1 MTTCNWNREKW
12 KEGMVRAL
20 TPLVQTVTAEPYGV
34 EPVSNEQYRVLA
46 EYAKTDER
54 AKAYFDN
61 LFPKLNEDPSELID
75 QLCRHPGLVRNIG
88 GVGNDLATFVVMPS
102 GGSRLQL
109 NILARYL
116 TKSALL
122 RGSAEAVG
130 NLETLLGL
138 SAEGKV
144 LGYEIWIFRGLT
156 RPGEIEIAPGLEIID
171 YQRAAERGLVKSEP
185 PGPASTTPDYAGMNA
200 LVLAREMT
208 WGPCLVPP
216 LTSRDEFPRAT
227 PDFRWAPGSGTGIV
241 FELLSVCASHEIQIL
256 FISYSAPEFVD
267 VSPGF
272 VSGSGS
278 SYTYSDDCSKKELTE
293 EHIHHLQDLLR
304 MWSDFKSDERDTL
317 EMAVNR
323 LSSSIYRNRGR
334 FRLQDRILDAAIC
347 LEIMYQL
354 EPPELTHKL
363 ATRAAH
369 LLAKKTDE
377 RIDIFD
383 QVYAFYEARS
393 NIAHGDTGKRKRKK
407 KKNTTDFNDAAD
419 LGFKL
424 AFQTFRALLE
434 NGKFPNW
441 KERILSP

>member
-1 MTTCNWNREKW
+1 MA
-12 KEGMVRAL
+12 RAL
-20 TPLVQTVTAEPYGV
+20 APLVQTVTAEPYGV
-34 EPVSNEQYRVLA
+34 EPVSNEQYRALA
-46 EYAKTDER
+46 EYAKTDES
-54 AKAYFDN
+54 AKVYFDH
-61 LFPKLNEDPSELID
+61 LFPKLNKDPSELID
-75 QLCRHPGLVRNIG
+75 QICRHPEFVHNIG

-109 NILARYL
+109 GILARYL
-116 TKSALL
+116 TKNALL

-138 SAEGKV
+138 SAKSKV
-144 LGYEIWIFRGLT
+144 PGYEIWIFRGLT
-156 RPGEIEIAPGLEIID
+156 YPGEIEIAPGLEIID

-185 PGPASTTPDYAGMNA
+185 PGPANTTPDYVSMNA

-227 PDFRWAPGSGTGIV
+227 PEFRWAPGSGTGIA

-256 FISYSAPEFVD
+256 FISYCAPDFVD
-267 VSPGF
+267 VIPGF

-278 SYTYSDDCSKKELTE
+278 GYVHSENWSKKELTE
-293 EHIHHLQDLLR
+293 EHVHHFQDLLSL
-304 MWSDFKSDERDTL
+304 WSDFKSNERDTL

-334 FRLQDRILDAAIC
+334 FRFQDRILDAAIC

-369 LLAKKTDE
+369 LLTKKTDE
-377 RIDIFD
+377 RIEIFD
-383 QVYAFYEARS
+383 QVYAFYAARS
-393 NIAHGDTGKRKRKK
+393 NIAHGDTGKRK
-407 KKNTTDFNDAAD
+407 KKNTTDFKEAAD

-424 AFQTFRALLE
+424 SCQTLRALLE
-434 NGKFPNW
+434 NGEFPNW